1 MVVIRY
7 SILLSLIGLLT
18 ACRGIE
24 ELESRF
30 SANPQL
36 TKNSEI
42 YQNQIIK
49 LPNNFPS
56 EIPKYPQATIQ
67 EINQEITEKN
77 GEVTWKTNETAEKVK
92 NFYRQ
97 QLKLKKWEIIQPFSS
112 DSQESSLI
120 AQQNN
125 LKIRLSLFPRKS
137 TTEFTI
143 RYKQVNTTQLNNSSF
158 DQPSTIPSKPT
169 NFSDLNQVPEALR
182 SYVKDV
188 ATLGILTAKENNQ
201 FNPNEPITRRE
212 YARWLVKA
220 KNKFYQD
227 SPEQQI
233 RLGLKNAK
241 PVFSDVPS
249 NDTDFSVIQG
259 LAEAGLISS
268 HLTGDSNTF
277 LFRPNELLTRSDLIA
292 WKVPLDMG
300 KSLPKASIDGIRE
313 TWGFQDT
320 TQIEPIGLRGLYA
333 DFQNGEQGNVRRV
346 FGYTILFQP
355 KKTVTRAQAAAALWY
370 FGYQGDGL
378 SAQDILNR
386 TGNS

>member
-7 SILLSLIGLLT
+7 SIFVSLIGLLT
-18 ACRGIE
+18 ACSGIE
-24 ELESRF
+24 GLEYRF
-30 SANPQL
+30 SGNPKL
-36 TKNSEI
+36 TKNLEI
-42 YQNQIIK
+42 SQDLTIK
-49 LPNNFPS
+49 LPDSFPS
-56 EIPKYPQATIQ
+56 EIPKYPQAIIQ
-67 EINQEITEKN
+67 EITQEITQDN
-77 GEVTWKTNETAEKVK
+77 GEVRWKTDEHTEKIK
-92 NFYRQ
+92 NFYQQ
-97 QLKLKKWEIIQPFSS
+97 QLKSRKWEIIQPFSS

-120 AQQNN
+120 AQKDN

-137 TTEFTI
+137 ITEFTI
-143 RYKQVNTTQLNNSSF
+143 EYKQANTTKLNNSFSN
-158 DQPSTIPSKPT
+158 QPSTFISKPT

-182 SYVKDV
+182 TYVQDL
-188 ATLGILTAKENNQ
+188 ANLGILTAKENNQ

-233 RLGLKNAK
+233 RLGLKNAQ
-241 PVFSDVPS
+241 PAFNDVPS
-249 NDTDFSVIQG
+249 NDADFPVIQG

-277 LFRPNELLTRSDLIA
+277 LFRPDELLTRSDLII

-300 KSLPKASIDGIRE
+300 KSLPKASIDGIKE

-320 TQIEPIGLRGLYA
+320 TQIGPIGLRGLYA

-346 FGYTILFQP
+346 FGYTMLFQP
-355 KKTVTRAQAAAALWY
+355 QKTVTRAQAAAALWY
-370 FGYQGDGL
+370 FGYQGDGM
-378 SAQDILNR
+378 SAEDVLKR

>member
-7 SILLSLIGLLT
+7 SILISLIGLLT
-18 ACRGIE
+18 ACSGIE
-24 ELESRF
+24 GLEGRF
-30 SANPQL
+30 SANPKF
-36 TKNSEI
+36 TKNLETH
-42 YQNQIIK
+42 QNSTIK

-56 EIPKYPQATIQ
+56 EIPQYPQATLQ
-67 EINQEITEKN
+67 EITQEITENN
-77 GEVTWKTNETAEKVK
+77 GAASWKTDKPTEEIK

-97 QLKLKKWEIIQPFSS
+97 QLKLQKWEIIQPFSS
-112 DSQESSLI
+112 NSEESSLV
-120 AQQNN
+120 AQKDN

-137 TTEFTI
+137 TTEFTLE
-143 RYKQVNTTQLNNSSF
+143 YKQADTTQLNNGSSNQF
-158 DQPSTIPSKPT
+158 STVTSKPA

-182 SYVKDV
+182 PYVQDV
-188 ATLGILTAKENNQ
+188 ANLGILTAKENNQ
-201 FNPNEPITRRE
+201 FHPNEPITRRE

-241 PVFSDVPS
+241 PAFNDVPS
-249 NDTDFSVIQG
+249 NDADFPVIQG
-259 LAEAGLISS
+259 LAEAGLVSS

-277 LFRPNELLTRSDLIA
+277 LFRPDEFLTRSDLIT

-300 KSLPKASIDGIRE
+300 RSLPKASIDGIKE

-320 TQIEPIGLRGLYA
+320 TQIGPIGLRGLYA

-346 FGYTILFQP
+346 FGYTMLFQP

-378 SAQDILNR
+378 SAEDVLKR